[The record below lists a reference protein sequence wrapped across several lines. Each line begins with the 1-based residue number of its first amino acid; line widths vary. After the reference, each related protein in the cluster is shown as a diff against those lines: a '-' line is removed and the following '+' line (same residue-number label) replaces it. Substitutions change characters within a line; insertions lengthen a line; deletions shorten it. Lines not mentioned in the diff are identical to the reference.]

1 MKLIVSDMDGTL
13 LNSNSELSIENEN
26 AIKQIQNNGAKFIL
40 ASGRP
45 LAAMKSF
52 YERLDSD
59 YVISFNG
66 GLIYD
71 VKNDSVVYKK
81 TLSKDKVK
89 MIYEYAQKNDLSL
102 ITYKDNQILCNRFD
116 EYTNIEVK
124 YTKLDYKIINDFNF
138 ESVKC
143 MLVSDPDNIK
153 KHFKYFTEN
162 FGYDFCTSI
171 SDPHF

>member
-1 MKLIVSDMDGTL
+1 MVHYS
-13 LNSNSELSIENEN
+13 NSNNWIIYRKEN
-26 AIKQIQNNGAKFIL
+26 AIQKQIQNNGAKFIL

-89 MIYEYAQKNDLSL
+89 MIYEYAQKM
-102 ITYKDNQILCNRFD
+102 IC
-116 EYTNIEVK
+116 
-124 YTKLDYKIINDFNF
+124 
-138 ESVKC
+138 
-143 MLVSDPDNIK
+143 
-153 KHFKYFTEN
+153 H
-162 FGYDFCTSI
+162 
-171 SDPHF
+171 